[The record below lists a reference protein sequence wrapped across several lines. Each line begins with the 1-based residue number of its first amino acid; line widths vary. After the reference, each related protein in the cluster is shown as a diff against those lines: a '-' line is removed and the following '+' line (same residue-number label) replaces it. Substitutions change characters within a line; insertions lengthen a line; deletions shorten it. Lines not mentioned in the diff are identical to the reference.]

1 VLIRLL
7 ALALLAPGSVAA
19 TESPAPRVL
28 VTGDSMVEPLDRQ
41 LGAAVKRA
49 GGRAFRDPRPGTGLT
64 RPLIL
69 DWVRHA
75 RRQAKRHR
83 PRATVMFIGANDSA
97 ALRAGDGREVECC
110 RRAWIAA
117 YADRVERMMRIYRR
131 GSRAWVYWVTLP
143 MPRGREHWPR
153 FKATNLAI
161 AQAGEAAG
169 ERVRVVDTIPAL
181 SPGNRYRRR
190 VEYRGRTVTVRDKDG
205 VHLTVGGSRIV
216 RDLVTRAMRADGV
229 T

>member
-1 VLIRLL
+1 M
-7 ALALLAPGSVAA
+7 A
-19 TESPAPRVL
+19 ESPSPRVL

-41 LGAAVKRA
+41 LAVAVRRT

-75 RRQAKRHR
+75 RRQVKRHR

-143 MPRGREHWPR
+143 MPRGSEHWPR

-161 AQAGEAAG
+161 AQAGAAAG
-169 ERVRVVDTIPAL
+169 ERVRVVDTVPVL

-190 VEYRGRTVTVRDKDG
+190 VEYRGRTVTVRDRDG
-205 VHLTVGGSRIV
+205 VHLTV
-216 RDLVTRAMRADGV
+216 DGV
-229 T
+229 RRAADWTAVALHQFWLAGSDQA